1 MFDDI
6 PLEEYFRYHPPTTE
20 ERKAKHN
27 QVNDTCLKVARDL
40 TQPFLSC
47 AEVGVGMDK
56 LIALTQ
62 LIKDETCLKWVNW
75 SIQSVWAVV
84 KDGGGD
90 TEGVVMHIQ
99 QVRMFLNQGITID
112 ELRTNLQ
119 H

>member
-6 PLEEYFRYHPPTTE
+6 PIEEYFRYHPPTTE

-27 QVNDTCLKVARDL
+27 EVNDICLKVARDL

-47 AEVGVGMDK
+47 AEVGAGMDK

-62 LIKDETCLKWVNW
+62 LIKDETCLKWANW
-75 SIQSVWAVV
+75 SIDSLWVVV
-84 KDGGGD
+84 KNRGGD
-90 TEGVVMHIQ
+90 TESVIMRIQ

-112 ELRTNLQ
+112 ELKAQL
-119 H
+119 

>member
-27 QVNDTCLKVARDL
+27 EVNDTCLEVAKAL
-40 TQPFLSC
+40 TQPFLSY
-47 AEVGVGMDK
+47 AEIHAGIGK
-56 LIALTQ
+56 LKALAQ
-62 LIKDETCLKWVNW
+62 IVKDETCLKWANW

-84 KDGGGD
+84 KDGDGD

-112 ELRTNLQ
+112 ELRALS
-119 H
+119 